1 MMNRTTKEDANRGKR
16 RDRAGHRKKRVAPEG
31 MTSDPSNSVSTSG
44 SCAIVETSA
53 NISEKHVPNKRLPP
67 LVPPAKALPLKNVD
81 MELHPRESIAR
92 KRPIGSEENAL
103 GNLPSSGN
111 RAPDRS
117 PSPNPRRR
125 NENMTSYEKML
136 QRQRGHKKI
145 QKAYAILHS
154 EPEDEL
160 DSVRVEQTNTIAS
173 GSKTSLQSHSS
184 LAQSRPEL
192 NQTLLQYFAKLSG
205 SLEVDDALDFGYI
218 QSLLNDGA
226 SVNASDRYGQTLLH
240 EVSRTWGIEVAKFLI
255 DQGKLSNASVLAI

>member
-1 MMNRTTKEDANRGKR
+1 MMNRTTKEGANRGKR

-31 MTSDPSNSVSTSG
+31 MTSDPSNSVSRSG
-44 SCAIVETSA
+44 SCAIETSA

-81 MELHPRESIAR
+81 MELHPGESIAR
-92 KRPIGSEENAL
+92 KRPIGSEENVL

-117 PSPNPRRR
+117 LSPSPRRR
-125 NENMTSYEKML
+125 NENMTSYERML

-160 DSVRVEQTNTIAS
+160 DSVRVEQTNTS
-173 GSKTSLQSHSS
+173 VSKTSLQSHSS
-184 LAQSRPEL
+184 LAPSPRPEL
-192 NQTLLQYFAKLSG
+192 NQALLQYFAKLSG
-205 SLEVDDALDFGYI
+205 SLEVDDTLDFGYI
-218 QSLLNDGA
+218 QSLLTDGA

-240 EVSRTWGIEVAKFLI
+240 EVSRTWGIEVAQFLI